1 MFRHGSYDFIS
12 RCLWTHPGFVGRSFR
27 APVLVRRD
35 VDIMA
40 STPLLTGSKTNVIKA
55 YEYQLTSD

>member
-1 MFRHGSYDFIS
+1 MFRHASYDFIS

-27 APVLVRRD
+27 APVLVKRD

-40 STPLLTGSKTNVIKA
+40 SSLPHLYSLAVK
-55 YEYQLTSD
+55 LM